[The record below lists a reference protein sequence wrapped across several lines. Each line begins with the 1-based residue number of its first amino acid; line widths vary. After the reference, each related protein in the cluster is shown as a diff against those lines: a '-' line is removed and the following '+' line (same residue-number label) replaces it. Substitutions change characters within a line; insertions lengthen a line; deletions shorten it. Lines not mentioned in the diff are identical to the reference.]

1 MDYDILL
8 AELQNRYQE
17 VENVV
22 NYLFRYYLKSEYF
35 HSKRVP
41 LVNAQPIQNDRADFQ
56 SQIEAVLE
64 QIASIE

>member
-22 NYLFRYYLKSEYF
+22 KHLFRYYFKFEYF
-35 HSKRVP
+35 HSKMVP
-41 LVNAQPIQNDRADFQ
+41 LVHAQPIQNDRADFQ

>member
-1 MDYDILL
+1 MDYDILF
-8 AELQNRYQE
+8 AELQNRYQV

-22 NYLFRYYLKSEYF
+22 KHLFRYFLKFEYF
-35 HSKRVP
+35 LSKRVP
-41 LVNAQPIQNDRADFQ
+41 IFHAQPIQNDKADFQ